1 MKHECGLCLRDNS
14 ICKCGKSFFE
24 LLFGQIDDCMFYVD
38 YHDGLQKK
46 DIKILKKAV
55 NK

>member
-1 MKHECGLCLRDNS
+1 
-14 ICKCGKSFFE
+14 
-24 LLFGQIDDCMFYVD
+24 MFYVD

-55 NK
+55 NKWILKP